1 MANLDGKI
9 CIVTGAN
16 SGVGKVTALELAK
29 MGAEVIMVCRNQ
41 KKGEE
46 ALDEIL
52 IKSKNNKVKLM
63 LCDFSSQKSI
73 RAFVDEFKSKYDK
86 LHILVNNAGLII
98 PERKLTEDG
107 IELTFAINHIGYF
120 LTTNLLLDLL
130 KNSAPSRIVNVASDA
145 HKAGHIN
152 FNDINYENNKYK
164 SMNVYCDSKLANI
177 LFTKELAKRLKGT
190 NVTANCLHPGVVNTN
205 FANDYAEKFGF
216 IAKIVKS
223 FLITP
228 EKGAE
233 TQIYL
238 ASSSEVE
245 GITGEYF
252 DKKKIKTPS
261 KEARDPEIA
270 EKLWKIS
277 ERMTNLM
284 VENG

>member
-16 SGVGKVTALELAK
+16 SGVGKITALELAK

-46 ALDEIL
+46 ALADIL
-52 IKSKNNKVKLM
+52 LKSKSNKVKLM

-73 RAFVDEFKSKYDK
+73 RAFVEEFKSQYNK

-107 IELTFAINHIGYF
+107 IESTFAINHLGYF

-130 KNSAPSRIVNVASDA
+130 KDSAPSRIVNVSSEG
-145 HKAGHIN
+145 HKIGHIN

-177 LFTKELAKRLKGT
+177 LFTKELAKKLKGT

-205 FANDYAEKFGF
+205 FASDYSEKFGF
-216 IAKIVKS
+216 ISKLVKG
-223 FLITP
+223 FFITP

-238 ASSSEVE
+238 ASSPEVE
-245 GITGEYF
+245 GISGEYF

-261 KEARDPEIA
+261 KEARDAEVA
-270 EKLWKIS
+270 EKLWKLS
-277 ERMTNLM
+277 EKMTSL
-284 VENG
+284 V

>member
-1 MANLDGKI
+1 MANLDNKI

-46 ALDEIL
+46 ALAEIL
-52 IKSKNNKVKLM
+52 MKSKSNKVKLM

-73 RAFVDEFKSKYDK
+73 REFTDKFKSQYDK

-98 PERKLTEDG
+98 SERHLTEDG
-107 IELTFAINHIGYF
+107 IESTFAINHLGYF
-120 LTTNLLLDLL
+120 LTTHLLLDLL
-130 KNSAPSRIVNVASDA
+130 KSSAPARIVNVSSEG
-145 HKAGHIN
+145 HRIGHIN
-152 FNDINYENNKYK
+152 FNDINYENNLYK
-164 SMNVYCDSKLANI
+164 SMNVYCDSKLANV
-177 LFTKELAKRLKGT
+177 LFTKELSKRLKGT

-205 FANDYAEKFGF
+205 FASETSGWFKWVV
-216 IAKIVKS
+216 KIGKP
-223 FLITP
+223 FLITA

-238 ASSSEVE
+238 ASSPEVE

-252 DKKKIKTPS
+252 DKKKVKTPS
-261 KEARDPEIA
+261 KEARDTEVA
-270 EKLWKIS
+270 EKLWKLS
-277 ERMTNLM
+277 EKMTNL
-284 VENG
+284 V